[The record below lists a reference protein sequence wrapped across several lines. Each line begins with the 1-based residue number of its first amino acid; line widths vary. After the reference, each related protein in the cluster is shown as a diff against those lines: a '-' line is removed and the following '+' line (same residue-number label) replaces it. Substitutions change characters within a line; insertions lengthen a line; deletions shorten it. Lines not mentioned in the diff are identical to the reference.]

1 MSKHRVRIDRWAHGR
16 LEVTQ
21 LEFESAESAVAAA
34 QRAEQTI
41 SGIGAMIIQGRLTSN
56 FQHQIKVYNDTGEL
70 TYAKAISSPTYA

>member
-41 SGIGAMIIQGRLTSN
+41 SGIGAMIIQGQLTSN
-56 FQHQIKVYNDTGEL
+56 FQH
-70 TYAKAISSPTYA
+70 